1 MTETTWDDSGGGG
14 GLARVLVLA
23 LLAGL
28 ALLAAG
34 YFLLQEVSGDQ
45 QVQVANGD
53 HAVAKHGEEAAQ
65 IQECLDSN
73 GPNQV
78 WKFTS
83 HRRDNHFIQCAEM
96 DDDFWG
102 IRIIEKLRNGNY
114 RERTSFVVKDGT
126 WTQLKEYVTARAE
139 RFLGPLP

>member
-1 MTETTWDDSGGGG
+1 MATRYQEYEYSDSGGLGK
-14 GLARVLVLA
+14 LLLLV
-23 LLAGL
+23 LAGL

-34 YFLLQEVSGDQ
+34 YFLLQELAGEQ
-45 QVQVANGD
+45 QVEVVNGT
-53 HAVAKHGEEAAQ
+53 HAVQKHGEEAAQ

-102 IRIIEKLRNGNY
+102 IRIIERLTGGKY
-114 RERTSFVVKDGT
+114 KERTSFVVKDGT
-126 WTQLKEYVTARAE
+126 FQQMIEYVSARAE
-139 RFLGPLP
+139 QFFGPLP